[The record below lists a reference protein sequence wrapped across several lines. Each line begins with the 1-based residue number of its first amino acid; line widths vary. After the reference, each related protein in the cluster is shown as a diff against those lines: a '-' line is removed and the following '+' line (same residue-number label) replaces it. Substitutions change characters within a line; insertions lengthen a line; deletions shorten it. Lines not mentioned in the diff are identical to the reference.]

1 MLKLIRMSTIGL
13 SLDIFCRGLLKELS
27 YDYDVTAIASPDEA
41 LANLSRREGVKVI
54 GIEMR
59 RNISPFHDLISLI
72 KLIRV
77 FRREQPDILHTMTPK
92 AGLLGMLAARI
103 AGVPVRIH
111 TFTGL
116 LFPTA
121 KGMKRKLL
129 TVTDKLTCAC
139 ATHIVPE
146 GEGVKNDLLQN
157 RITSKPLKVLGYG
170 NVRGIDTELYQSNTS
185 LKAEASAI
193 RKRLGI
199 PTDATVFV
207 FIGRFVGDKG
217 LRELLHAF
225 KNLHRDHCHLL
236 LVGDTEGAADDLQ
249 EAEFNNI
256 HRLHLSGGWVND
268 VRPWLLAGD
277 IFVFPS
283 YREGFPNV
291 VLEAGAM
298 GLPSIVTDINGS
310 REIIAD
316 GVNGLVVPP
325 GDAERLAD
333 AMCSLADASSE
344 RLATLGTNACK
355 NIIDKYTQ
363 RYVRDCIKEYYRDI
377 INDRTTR

>member
-54 GIEMR
+54 GVEMR

-146 GEGVKNDLLQN
+146 GEGGK
-157 RITSKPLKVLGYG
+157 K
-170 NVRGIDTELYQSNTS
+170 
-185 LKAEASAI
+185 
-193 RKRLGI
+193 
-199 PTDATVFV
+199 
-207 FIGRFVGDKG
+207 
-217 LRELLHAF
+217 
-225 KNLHRDHCHLL
+225 
-236 LVGDTEGAADDLQ
+236 
-249 EAEFNNI
+249 
-256 HRLHLSGGWVND
+256 
-268 VRPWLLAGD
+268 
-277 IFVFPS
+277 
-283 YREGFPNV
+283 
-291 VLEAGAM
+291 
-298 GLPSIVTDINGS
+298 
-310 REIIAD
+310 
-316 GVNGLVVPP
+316 
-325 GDAERLAD
+325 
-333 AMCSLADASSE
+333 
-344 RLATLGTNACK
+344 
-355 NIIDKYTQ
+355 
-363 RYVRDCIKEYYRDI
+363 
-377 INDRTTR
+377 

>member
-54 GIEMR
+54 GVEMR

-170 NVRGIDTELYQSNTS
+170 NVRGIDTELYQSNAS

-225 KNLHRDHCHLL
+225 KNLHSDHCHLL
-236 LVGDTEGAADDLQ
+236 LVGDIEGAADDLQ

-310 REIIAD
+310 REIITD
-316 GVNGLVVPP
+316 GVNSIVVPP
-325 GDAERLAD
+325 GDANRLAD
-333 AMCSLADASSE
+333 AMRSLADASPE
-344 RLATLGTNACK
+344 RLATLGANARK

-363 RYVRDCIKEYYRDI
+363 RYVRDCIKEYYRNI

>member
-54 GIEMR
+54 GVEMR
-59 RNISPFHDLISLI
+59 RDISPFQDLISLI

-170 NVRGIDTELYQSNTS
+170 NVRGIDTELYQSNAS

-217 LRELLHAF
+217 LREFLYAF
-225 KNLHRDHCHLL
+225 KNLNRDRCHLL

-256 HRLHLSGGWVND
+256 NRLHLSGGWVND

-277 IFVFPS
+277 IFVLPS

-291 VLEAGAM
+291 VIEAGAM

-310 REIIAD
+310 REIITD

-333 AMCSLADASSE
+333 AMRSLADASPE
-344 RLATLGTNACK
+344 RLATLGANARK

-363 RYVRDCIKEYYRDI
+363 CYVRDYLKDYYQEI
-377 INDRTTR
+377 INDLNIR